1 MEAYYIDLI
10 PERGTPVYHVSQGDT
25 NRTIRC
31 NLYDG
36 VQAIKLTGT
45 ESIRMRYRKQDGE
58 VSSLPVIN
66 EGTTYIDVPIPAD
79 LTAAVG
85 KVYCKLRIGTLGAKA
100 FYIEVEGRP

>member
-10 PERGTPVYHVSQGDT
+10 PERSTHVYHVSQGDT

-31 NLYDG
+31 HLFDG
-36 VQAIKLTGT
+36 VQAIKLTGNET
-45 ESIRMRYRKQDGE
+45 IRLRYRKANGD

-66 EGTTYIDVPIPAD
+66 EGTTYIDIPIPAD
-79 LTAAVG
+79 ITAVAG
-85 KVYCKLRIGTLGAKA
+85 KVYCKLRIGSLGAKA